1 MKHPHPAAMLAQA
14 PHRAAFLP
22 GMLFAILLLAAW
34 SAELASRLL
43 GVHAALTV
51 PASLAHGFLMLFGFF
66 PLFMTG
72 FLFTAGPRWLG
83 VEPPG
88 RVIFIGVPALLVAG
102 LLLWLAG
109 LWLGMAWTLA
119 GHALYTLGFSGLML
133 TFACLL
139 LASPQP
145 DRRHACAVLAALCCG
160 VLALLAGGYWL
171 LFQDGRGWLWM
182 RNLALWGFLLPVFLT
197 VCHRMLPFFSANALP
212 LYQPWRP
219 GWLLAAMLAGSLGH
233 GLLDGFGL
241 PAWPLDAAMAA
252 LLAYVSWRWR
262 LVAALRV
269 RLLGMLHLAFA
280 WLPIGFGLYALNGW
294 LASPRLALAALH
306 AVTVG
311 FFLTMMIAFVSRV
324 TLGHSGQ
331 PLQVGT
337 GLWRLYLAAHWL
349 ALTRVATEML
359 PGVWSGWLYGA
370 AALGWLL
377 TLAAWGRAF
386 LPSYWRPRSDGKP
399 G

>member
-1 MKHPHPAAMLAQA
+1 MKHPRPAAMLVQA

-34 SAELASRLL
+34 SAELVSRLL
-43 GVHAALTV
+43 GVHAALAV
-51 PASLAHGFLMLFGFF
+51 PSSLAHGFLMLFGFF

-83 VEPPG
+83 VEQPG
-88 RVIFIGVPALLVAG
+88 RIVFVGVPALMVGG

-109 LWLGMAWTLA
+109 LWRGMAWTLT
-119 GHALYTLGFSGLML
+119 GHALYTLGFSGLAL

-139 LASPQP
+139 LASPQQ
-145 DRRHACAVLAALCCG
+145 DRRHACAVLAALLCG
-160 VLALLAGGYWL
+160 TLALLAGAYWL
-171 LFQDGRGWLWM
+171 IFQDGQAWLWM
-182 RNLALWGFLLPVFLT
+182 CNLALWGFLLPVFLT

-212 LYQPWRP
+212 QHQPWRP

-241 PAWPLDAAMAA
+241 PSWPLDAALAV
-252 LLAYVSWRWR
+252 LFAYVSWRWR
-262 LVAALRV
+262 LAAALRV

-280 WLPIGFGLYALNGW
+280 WLPIAFGLYALNGW

-331 PLQVGT
+331 PLQAGP

-370 AALGWLL
+370 AAMGWLL

-386 LPSYWRPRSDGKP
+386 MPSYWRRRADGKP

>member
-1 MKHPHPAAMLAQA
+1 MKHLRPAAMLAQA

-43 GVHAALTV
+43 GVHAALAV
-51 PASLAHGFLMLFGFF
+51 PSSLAHGFLMLFGFF

-88 RVIFIGVPALLVAG
+88 RLIFVGVPALMVVG
-102 LLLWLAG
+102 LLLWLTG
-109 LWLGMAWTLA
+109 LWLGLAWTLA
-119 GHALYTLGFSGLML
+119 GHIMYTLGFSGLAL

-145 DRRHACAVLAALCCG
+145 DRRHACAVLAALFCG
-160 VLALLAGGYWL
+160 ALALLAGAYWL
-171 LFQDGRGWLWM
+171 IFQDGQAWLWM
-182 RNLALWGFLLPVFLT
+182 RNLALWGFLLPVFLS
-197 VCHRMLPFFSANALP
+197 VSHRMLPFFSANALP
-212 LYQPWRP
+212 QYQPWRP
-219 GWLLAAMLAGSLGH
+219 GWLLAALLAGSLGH

-241 PAWPLDAAMAA
+241 PSWPLDAAMAV
-252 LLAYVSWRWR
+252 LLTYVSWRWR
-262 LVAALRV
+262 LAAALRV

-280 WLPIGFGLYALNGW
+280 WLPVGFGLYALNGW

-306 AVTVG
+306 ALTVG

-331 PLQVGT
+331 ALQAGP

-370 AALGWLL
+370 AAIGWLL

>member
-331 PLQVGT
+331 PLQAGT

>member
-1 MKHPHPAAMLAQA
+1 MKHPRPTAMLVQA

-34 SAELASRLL
+34 SAELVSRLL
-43 GVHAALTV
+43 GVHAALAV
-51 PASLAHGFLMLFGFF
+51 PSSLAHGFLMLFGFF

-88 RVIFIGVPALLVAG
+88 RIVFVGVPALMVGG

-109 LWLGMAWTLA
+109 LWRGMAWTLT
-119 GHALYTLGFSGLML
+119 GHALYTLGFSGLAL

-139 LASPQP
+139 LASPQQ
-145 DRRHACAVLAALCCG
+145 DRRHACAVLAALLCG
-160 VLALLAGGYWL
+160 TLALLAGAYWL
-171 LFQDGRGWLWM
+171 IFQDGQAWLWM

-212 LYQPWRP
+212 QYQPWRP

-241 PAWPLDAAMAA
+241 PGWPLDAALAV
-252 LLAYVSWRWR
+252 LFAYVSWRWR
-262 LVAALRV
+262 LAAALRV

-280 WLPIGFGLYALNGW
+280 WLPIAFGLYALNGW

-311 FFLTMMIAFVSRV
+311 FFLTMVIAFVSRV

-331 PLQVGT
+331 PLQAGP

-370 AALGWLL
+370 AAMGWLL

-386 LPSYWRPRSDGKP
+386 MPSYWRRRADGKP

>member
-43 GVHAALTV
+43 GVHAALIV

-331 PLQVGT
+331 PLQAGT

>member
-43 GVHAALTV
+43 GVHAALAV
-51 PASLAHGFLMLFGFF
+51 PSSLAHGFLMLFGFF

-88 RVIFIGVPALLVAG
+88 RLIFVGVPALLVTG

-109 LWLGMAWTLA
+109 LWLGLAWTLT
-119 GHALYTLGFSGLML
+119 GHALYTLGFSGLTL

-145 DRRHACAVLAALCCG
+145 DRRHACAVLAALFCG
-160 VLALLAGGYWL
+160 ALALLAGGYWL
-171 LFQDGRGWLWM
+171 VFQDGRAWLWM

-197 VCHRMLPFFSANALP
+197 VSHRMVPFFSANALP

-241 PAWPLDAAMAA
+241 PSWPLDAALA
-252 LLAYVSWRWR
+252 LLFGYVCWRWR
-262 LVAALRV
+262 LAAALRV
-269 RLLGMLHLAFA
+269 RLLGMLHLAFV
-280 WLPIGFGLYALNGW
+280 WLPVGFGLYALNGW

-331 PLQVGT
+331 PLQAGT

-370 AALGWLL
+370 AAIGWLL

>member
-1 MKHPHPAAMLAQA
+1 MKHPRPAAMLVQA

-34 SAELASRLL
+34 SAELVSRLL
-43 GVHAALTV
+43 GVHAALAV
-51 PASLAHGFLMLFGFF
+51 PSSLAHGFLMLFGFF

-88 RVIFIGVPALLVAG
+88 RIVFVGVPALMVGG

-109 LWLGMAWTLA
+109 LWRGMAWTLT
-119 GHALYTLGFSGLML
+119 GHALYTLGFSGLAL

-139 LASPQP
+139 LASPQQ
-145 DRRHACAVLAALCCG
+145 DRRHACAVLAALLCG
-160 VLALLAGGYWL
+160 TLALLAGAYWL
-171 LFQDGRGWLWM
+171 IFQDGQAWLWM

-212 LYQPWRP
+212 QYQPWRP
-219 GWLLAAMLAGSLGH
+219 DWLLAAMLAGSLGH

-241 PAWPLDAAMAA
+241 PSWPLDAALAV
-252 LLAYVSWRWR
+252 LFAYVSWRWR
-262 LVAALRV
+262 LAAALRV

-280 WLPIGFGLYALNGW
+280 WLPIAFGLYALNGW

-331 PLQVGT
+331 PLQAGP

-349 ALTRVATEML
+349 ALTRVAIEML

-370 AALGWLL
+370 AAMGWLL

-386 LPSYWRPRSDGKP
+386 MPSYWRRRADGKP

>member
-262 LVAALRV
+262 LVAALRC
-269 RLLGMLHLAFA
+269 GCWACCT
-280 WLPIGFGLYALNGW
+280 WP
-294 LASPRLALAALH
+294 SPER
-306 AVTVG
+306 
-311 FFLTMMIAFVSRV
+311 R
-324 TLGHSGQ
+324 
-331 PLQVGT
+331 
-337 GLWRLYLAAHWL
+337 
-349 ALTRVATEML
+349 
-359 PGVWSGWLYGA
+359 
-370 AALGWLL
+370 
-377 TLAAWGRAF
+377 
-386 LPSYWRPRSDGKP
+386 
-399 G
+399 

>member
-43 GVHAALTV
+43 GVHVALAV
-51 PASLAHGFLMLFGFF
+51 PSSLAHGFLMLFGFF

-88 RVIFIGVPALLVAG
+88 RLIFVGVPALMVGG

-109 LWLGMAWTLA
+109 LWLGISWTLI
-119 GHALYTLGFSGLML
+119 GHALYTLGFSGLTL

-139 LASPQP
+139 LASPQA
-145 DRRHACAVLAALCCG
+145 DRRHACAVLAALFCG
-160 VLALLAGGYWL
+160 ALALLAGAYWL
-171 LFQDGRGWLWM
+171 IFQDGQAWLWM

-212 LYQPWRP
+212 EYQPWRP
-219 GWLLAAMLAGSLGH
+219 GWLLAALLAGSLGH

-280 WLPIGFGLYALNGW
+280 WLPVGFGLYALNGW

-331 PLQVGT
+331 PLQASP

-386 LPSYWRPRSDGKP
+386 MPSYWRRRADGKP